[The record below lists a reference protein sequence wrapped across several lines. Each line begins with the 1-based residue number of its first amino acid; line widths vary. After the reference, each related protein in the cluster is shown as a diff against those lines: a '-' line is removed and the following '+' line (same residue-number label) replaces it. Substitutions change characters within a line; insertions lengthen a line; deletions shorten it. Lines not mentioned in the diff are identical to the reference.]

1 MMTALSGMTGF
12 ARASATLDGWSISW
26 EIKSVNGK
34 GLEVRFRTP
43 PGFDALELAARER
56 TKAALHRGS
65 LQASLTLARD
75 VTAAGPSVDH
85 DLLNALI
92 EAGEPFVADGRVKK
106 PTFDGLLNVRGVL
119 ISEEDTGEDG
129 REALE
134 GAILQTF
141 DEALAGLKSA
151 RQDEGAA
158 LSGMLLAVLDEIA
171 EMRAAAARL
180 AADRPEQMLERF
192 RAKLTEL
199 LGRELPEERLAQEAA
214 ILAVKADIREE
225 LDRLEAHIESARD
238 LVAGG
243 SPVGR
248 KLDFLSQ
255 EFNREVNTLCSKSGD
270 SELTHI
276 GLSLKAAVDQFREQ
290 VQNVE

>member
-1 MMTALSGMTGF
+1 MAALSGMTGF
-12 ARASATLDGWSISW
+12 ARASATHEAWTIGW

-43 PGFDALELAARER
+43 PGYDALELAARDR

-65 LQASLTLARD
+65 LQASLTVARD
-75 VTAAGPSVDH
+75 AGVAGPSVDH
-85 DLLNALI
+85 DLIDALI
-92 EAGEPFVADGRVKK
+92 EVAQPYVAAGRAQR
-106 PTFDGLLNVRGVL
+106 PTFDGLLTVRGVL
-119 ISEEDTGEDG
+119 AGDDECSEESRDE
-129 REALE
+129 LE
-134 GAILQTF
+134 GAILKAF
-141 DEALAGLKSA
+141 DEALAGLTAA
-151 RQDEGAA
+151 RHDEGTA
-158 LSGMLLAVLDEIA
+158 LSGMLLTVLDEIA
-171 EMRAAAARL
+171 ALRTTAVQL

-192 RAKLTEL
+192 RAKLAEL
-199 LGRELPEERLAQEAA
+199 LGRDLPEDRLAQEAA

-225 LDRLEAHIESARD
+225 LDRLEAHLVSARE
-238 LVAGG
+238 LIEGG

-270 SELTHI
+270 SELTRI
-276 GLSLKAAVDQFREQ
+276 GLALKAAVDQFREQ

>member
-1 MMTALSGMTGF
+1 MTGF
-12 ARASATLDGWSISW
+12 SRAAAAHEGWTIGW

-43 PGFDALELAARER
+43 PGFDALELAARDR
-56 TKAALHRGS
+56 TKRALHRGS

-75 VTAAGPSVDH
+75 KAVAGPAVDH
-85 DLLNALI
+85 DLLEALL
-92 EAGEPFVADGRVKK
+92 EAGKPYIADGRVQP

-119 ISEEDTGEDG
+119 IGED
-129 REALE
+129 EAGEDNCESLE
-134 GAILQTF
+134 GAILTAF
-141 DEALAGLKSA
+141 DEALASLTAA
-151 RQDEGAA
+151 RHDEGAA
-158 LSGMLLAVLDEIA
+158 LSGMLLTVLGEIA
-171 EMRAAAARL
+171 ELRSAAVQL

-199 LGRELPEERLAQEAA
+199 LGRDLPEDRLAQEAA
-214 ILAVKADIREE
+214 MLAAKADIREE
-225 LDRLEAHIESARD
+225 LDRLEAHIESARE
-238 LVAGG
+238 LIEGG

-270 SELTHI
+270 SELTRI
-276 GLSLKAAVDQFREQ
+276 GLAMKAAVDQFREQ

>member
-1 MMTALSGMTGF
+1 MAALSGMTGF
-12 ARASATLDGWSISW
+12 ARASATHEAWTIGW

-43 PGFDALELAARER
+43 PGYDALELAARDR

-65 LQASLTLARD
+65 LQASLTVARD
-75 VTAAGPSVDH
+75 AGVAGPSVDH
-85 DLLNALI
+85 DLIDALI
-92 EAGEPFVADGRVKK
+92 EVAQPYVADGRAQP
-106 PTFDGLLNVRGVL
+106 PTFDGLLTVRGVL
-119 ISEEDTGEDG
+119 AGDDECSEESRDE
-129 REALE
+129 LE
-134 GAILQTF
+134 GAILKAF
-141 DEALAGLKSA
+141 DEALAGLTAA
-151 RQDEGAA
+151 RHDEGTA
-158 LSGMLLAVLDEIA
+158 LSGMLLTVLDEIA
-171 EMRAAAARL
+171 TLRTAAVQL

-199 LGRELPEERLAQEAA
+199 LGRDLPEDRLAQEAA

-225 LDRLEAHIESARD
+225 LDRLEAHLVSARE
-238 LVAGG
+238 LIEGG

-270 SELTHI
+270 SELTRI
-276 GLSLKAAVDQFREQ
+276 GLALKAAVDQFREQ